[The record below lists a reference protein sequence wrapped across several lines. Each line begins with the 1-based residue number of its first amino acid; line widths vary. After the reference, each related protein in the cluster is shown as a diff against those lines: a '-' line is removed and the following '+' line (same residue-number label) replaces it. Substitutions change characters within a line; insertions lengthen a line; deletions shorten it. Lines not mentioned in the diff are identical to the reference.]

1 MKKIKVP
8 ATSAN
13 IGPGFDCLG
22 IAWDI
27 YNTFTINMSN
37 KDILH
42 GTDPRFNNS
51 DNLFLKAFHKT
62 CDILKCDMH
71 IEATFQCDIPVS
83 RGLGSSAA
91 LLVGGSVSAF
101 LLSDL
106 SINKDIV
113 FAVAEEMEGHPDNAA
128 PAVYGGLCASMENTS
143 VQLPLSDKFHY
154 TVYIPGFEVSTEE
167 ARKILPESYPRSIA
181 TKNSAHAILL
191 VQALAK
197 GDIDLLKKAGTDYFH
212 EPYRKTL
219 IAGFD
224 TIKTLVTNDASGIFL
239 ISGSGSTC
247 LSITEQPISSKTEE
261 TISQMGWKVQQVMPS
276 DGIIEVNE

>member
-1 MKKIKVP
+1 
-8 ATSAN
+8 
-13 IGPGFDCLG
+13 
-22 IAWDI
+22 
-27 YNTFTINMSN
+27 
-37 KDILH
+37 
-42 GTDPRFNNS
+42 
-51 DNLFLKAFHKT
+51 
-62 CDILKCDMH
+62 
-71 IEATFQCDIPVS
+71 
-83 RGLGSSAA
+83 
-91 LLVGGSVSAF
+91 
-101 LLSDL
+101 
-106 SINKDIV
+106 
-113 FAVAEEMEGHPDNAA
+113 MEGHPDNAA

-154 TVYIPGFEVSTEE
+154 TVYIPGFEISTEE

-191 VQALAK
+191 VHALAK

-219 IAGFD
+219 IATIRNTNFCIFN